1 MRKTTTKKTKKEAG
15 RGKTLAQALPQPKIL
30 QSALRSSL
38 LKTENSEITT
48 IFEEMSLEESDF
60 KNAPIRLQ
68 KRCRIV
74 RIVKDIEKMDKI
86 EAKEPVVDGEKQRH
100 LGLLIA

>member
-1 MRKTTTKKTKKEAG
+1 MENPRTSTPTAK
-15 RGKTLAQALPQPKIL
+15 PKIF

-38 LKTENSEITT
+38 LTIENNEITT
-48 IFEEMSLEESDF
+48 IFEEMSLEEADF
-60 KNAPIRLQ
+60 KDALIGLQ
-68 KRCRIV
+68 NRCRIV

-86 EAKEPVVDGEKQRH
+86 EAEEPVVDGEKQRH